1 MEEFKPP
8 ASMDLFF
15 KRLHG
20 IKCSLKDASE
30 SHLEESVQLFALSI
44 YKELHELY
52 KTEEEHENGKCA
64 SSNANA

>member
-8 ASMDLFF
+8 ENLDLFF

-20 IKCSLKDASE
+20 IKYSLKVASD
-30 SHLEESVQLFALSI
+30 SHTSEDVQLFALSI

-52 KTEEEHENGKCA
+52 KTEEEHENSCT
-64 SSNANA
+64 SSNTNA

>member
-8 ASMDLFF
+8 ANLDLFF

-20 IKCSLKDASE
+20 IKCSLLAASE
-30 SHLEESVQLFALSI
+30 SHTSEDVQLFALSI

-52 KTEEEHENGKCA
+52 KTEEEHENSCT
-64 SSNANA
+64 SSNTNA